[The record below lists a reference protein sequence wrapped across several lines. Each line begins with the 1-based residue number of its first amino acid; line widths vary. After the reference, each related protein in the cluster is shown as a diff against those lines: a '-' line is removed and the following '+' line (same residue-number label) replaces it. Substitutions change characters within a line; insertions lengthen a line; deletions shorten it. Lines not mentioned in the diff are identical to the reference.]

1 MKYQLVPIGIN
12 NTPPLDIEKITI
24 FRKNVMLISKG
35 DDKIFTAVQNPNRWL
50 TIYAFTALQSLSR
63 VGISCKSY
71 FRSVWTAVYQYFVK
85 VNIDISCWYFSF
97 FSIPKKSTT
106 LIWSVRHINRSFAS
120 FHSQTVIAWQTER
133 LTNARIK
140 HQNNIIIC
148 LE

>member
-63 VGISCKSY
+63 VGILCKSY

-85 VNIDISCWYFSF
+85 VNIDISC
-97 FSIPKKSTT
+97 
-106 LIWSVRHINRSFAS
+106 
-120 FHSQTVIAWQTER
+120 
-133 LTNARIK
+133 
-140 HQNNIIIC
+140 
-148 LE
+148 